1 MTYHRLETK
10 EGDRFYREAGAGE
23 PIVLLHCSSGSS
35 GAWTPV
41 MNHLGQDY
49 RVLVPDLLGYGR
61 TEPWPRDAPL
71 GLDAELGVVEALLDV
86 AGRPA
91 HLVGHSYG
99 GTVALRAARRFPRQ
113 VASLT
118 LIEPVAFHLLR
129 HADEPDGW
137 REIAALA
144 ERHVALVGEGR
155 DAAAAEAFVTYWM
168 GPKAGQQ
175 MPDAARD
182 SAVRTAAKVAAE
194 WRLMFAA
201 EDDRDAIAR
210 DRRSDAAHL
219 RRAHPHA
226 GTAGGRGPPPSPA
239 PRPAPRDCRRRSHEP
254 ADASG
259 KHCRGYPAPCGFH
272 KSPTSLGRMT
282 VPAIELLLAR
292 QGARG
297 RSHRKSG
304 WA

>member
-35 GAWTPV
+35 GAWAPV

-49 RVLVPDLLGYGR
+49 SVLAPDLLGYGR
-61 TEPWPRDAPL
+61 SAPWPGDAVLAP
-71 GLDAELGVVEALLDV
+71 DAELGVVEALLDI

-99 GTVALRAARRFPRQ
+99 GTVALNAARRFSRQ

-129 HADEPDGW
+129 RAHEPDGW

-155 DAAAAEAFVTYWM
+155 DAAAAEAFVAYWT
-168 GPKAGQQ
+168 GPKAWQQ

-182 SAVRTAAKVAAE
+182 SVVRSAAKVAAE

-201 EDDRDAIAR
+201 EDDRDAIAGLGAPTLLICGGR
-210 DRRSDAAHL
+210 TRTPARRVVEVL
-219 RRAHPHA
+219 RRALPRALYHEIADA
-226 GTAGGRGPPPSPA
+226 GHMSLLTHSADIAEAIRRHVDSITPQ
-239 PRPAPRDCRRRSHEP
+239 RRS
-254 ADASG
+254 AA
-259 KHCRGYPAPCGFH
+259 
-272 KSPTSLGRMT
+272 
-282 VPAIELLLAR
+282 
-292 QGARG
+292 
-297 RSHRKSG
+297 
-304 WA
+304 

>member
-1 MTYHRLETK
+1 MTYHRLEPK

-35 GAWTPV
+35 GAWAHV
-41 MNHLGQDY
+41 MDQLGRDY
-49 RVLVPDLLGYGR
+49 RVLAPDLLGYGR
-61 TEPWPRDAPL
+61 SAPWPRDVPL
-71 GLDAELGVVEALLDV
+71 GPDDELGIVEALLDV

-99 GTVALRAARRFPRQ
+99 GTVALNAARRFPRQ

-129 HADEPDGW
+129 AADEPDGW

-144 ERHVALVGEGR
+144 GRHLTLVGEGR
-155 DAAAAEAFVTYWM
+155 DAAAAEAFLTYWM

-182 SAVRTAAKVAAE
+182 SVVRSAGKVAAE

-201 EDDRDAIAR
+201 EDDRDAIAGIGAPTLVICGAR
-210 DRRSDAAHL
+210 TRTPAQRVVEVL
-219 RRAHPHA
+219 RRALAHARHHEIADAGHMSPLTHPADVAEAIQRHV
-226 GTAGGRGPPPSPA
+226 GSIGPQ
-239 PRPAPRDCRRRSHEP
+239 RRS
-254 ADASG
+254 AA
-259 KHCRGYPAPCGFH
+259 
-272 KSPTSLGRMT
+272 
-282 VPAIELLLAR
+282 
-292 QGARG
+292 
-297 RSHRKSG
+297 
-304 WA
+304 